1 MADKYPLSGTLTGR
15 ERDLLAQK
23 KLGDARL
30 GYATDT
36 SKLMFYEGTKW
47 IGAEAAY
54 VTQWSSS
61 SSTSSQSSSSSSM
74 SSSSSRSS
82 SSSSSS
88 MSSSSQSSSSSEM
101 RTIYPVK
108 PMFEQQVNLEADNN
122 EIDIYTVI
130 NIEININQLFNMEVG
145 VFDIEMVGLSVYTGS
160 LEDLTTQGNYIPLV
174 GSYAFSIAA
183 TGVEPTWLMSLATN
197 FVTSLETSE
206 TTIIPITDKNYQRII
221 FDPIPQVHVLDGTVT
236 MTAEATSGLPVTYVS
251 SDTSIATVSGDT
263 VTILDDGEVTITAS
277 QAGNND
283 FEEAIEVSQN
293 LLIKP
298 RIIVEIDS
306 SNSATNSGIFVSSV
320 IGALSDY
327 TISWWQNIE
336 FNQGSS
342 DQYFFTSPTSHSW
355 PIFDDGSAYMQVPG
369 NRAGGMAKL
378 QRGTDATDPIQTN
391 PWSSSVVPGTFKE
404 NQWQH
409 IAFTRNCVDAL
420 NKFYVDGVLVATYYD
435 NISSLSVEDPN
446 NPVTGGYNGYYW
458 AQLPGSTKYE
468 IREDGGT
475 YQAAEDSYLLN
486 DKPIYMRYH
495 GGTHAVAPYF
505 YIPSAAIYWSSVHN
519 KWVLTNSVFQYQND
533 WVQANNGT
541 YPGTQKITFS
551 TSSTYNTTGWIA
563 TDNLSHGFY
572 QNASG
577 IFASVDTGVNSLD
590 SNGYINRNQY
600 STYGPTDAEYRSG
613 DLSILNDQN
622 LGGLNSVHGFYF
634 GRPYSTQ
641 PLYTDRKFTEIGIWE
656 HAFLDDADIQT
667 LYNLGHS
674 NLKEPSSVV
683 LGLKGGPTGYF
694 RGGMDDFL
702 ASNSIR
708 NVGNGPLADGE
719 IMADLAELLA
729 DTNLSI
735 YKP

>member
-1 MADKYPLSGTLTGR
+1 
-15 ERDLLAQK
+15 
-23 KLGDARL
+23 
-30 GYATDT
+30 
-36 SKLMFYEGTKW
+36 MFYEGTKW
-47 IGAEAAY
+47 VGAEAAY

-61 SSTSSQSSSSSSM
+61 SSTSSRSSSSSSM

-101 RTIYPVK
+101 RTIYPAK

-130 NIEININQLFNMEVG
+130 NVEVNINQLFNMEVG

-174 GSYAFSIAA
+174 GSYAFSISA
-183 TGVEPTWLMSLATN
+183 TGAEPTWLMSLATN
-197 FVTSLETSE
+197 FVTSLEAE
-206 TTIIPITDKNYQRII
+206 TTTIPTTDKNYQRII
-221 FDPIPQVHVLDGTVT
+221 FDPIPQAHVLDGTVT

-283 FEEAIEVSQN
+283 FEEAIEVSQK
-293 LLIKP
+293 LFIKP
-298 RIIVEIDS
+298 RMIAEIDG
-306 SNSATNSGIFVSSV
+306 SNSATNAGIHVECTIGKFV
-320 IGALSDY
+320 DY

-336 FNQGSS
+336 FNQGSY
-342 DQYFFTSPTSHSW
+342 DQYFYTHPTSHIW
-355 PIFDDGSAYMQVPG
+355 PIYDDGSAYLQVPG
-369 NRAGGMAKL
+369 NRAGGMPRL
-378 QRGTDATDPIQTN
+378 DRGTDATDPIQTN
-391 PWSSSVVPGTFKE
+391 PWSRHVVPGTFKE

-409 IAFTRNCVDAL
+409 IAFTRSCEDVL
-420 NKFYVDGVLVATYYD
+420 NKFYVDGVHVATHYD
-435 NISSLSVEDPN
+435 NLILTVENPN
-446 NPVTGGYNGYYW
+446 NPITGGYNGYYW
-458 AQLPGSTKYE
+458 AVLPGNLNYE

-486 DKPIYMRYH
+486 GKPIYMRYH
-495 GGTHAVAPYF
+495 GGTHPVNPYY

-519 KWVLTNSVFQYQND
+519 KWILTNSVFQYQND
-533 WVQANNGT
+533 WVQRSNGD
-541 YPGTQKITFS
+541 YLGKQKITFS
-551 TSSTYNTTGWIA
+551 TSSVYGATGWVA

-572 QNASG
+572 QNGSG
-577 IFASVDTGVNSLD
+577 IFASVDTGINNID

-600 STYGPTDAEYRSG
+600 STYAPTLAEYRSG

-622 LGGLNSVHGFYF
+622 LGGLTADHGFYF
-634 GRPYSTQ
+634 GSAYSAN
-641 PLYTDRKFTEIGIWE
+641 PISTDRKFTEIGIWE

-674 NLKEPSSVV
+674 NLKEPSPVV

-702 ASNSIR
+702 TSNSIK

-719 IMADLAELLA
+719 IMTDAAELRA

>member
-47 IGAEAAY
+47 VGAEAAY

-61 SSTSSQSSSSSSM
+61 SSTSSRSSSSSSM

-130 NIEININQLFNMEVG
+130 NIEVNINQLFNMEVG

-197 FVTSLETSE
+197 FVTSLEAE
-206 TTIIPITDKNYQRII
+206 TTTIPTTDKNYQRII

-283 FEEAIEVSQN
+283 FEEAIDISQQ
-293 LLIKP
+293 LIIKP
-298 RIIVEIDS
+298 RIIATVDA
-306 SNSATNSGIFVSSV
+306 SNNATNSGIFVNTV
-320 IGALSDY
+320 IGAYVDY
-327 TISWWQNIE
+327 TIAWWQNLE
-336 FNQGSS
+336 FTTPEEN
-342 DQYFFTSPTSHSW
+342 FFWTSPQSHLFR
-355 PIFDDGSAYMQVPG
+355 IYDDGSAANQMPG
-369 NRAGGMAKL
+369 NAAGGL
-378 QRGTDATDPIQTN
+378 VYLSRGTDATDPIQTN
-391 PWSSSVVPGTFKE
+391 PWSNYVVPGVFKE

-409 IAFTRNCVDAL
+409 IAFVRNAADGITKL
-420 NKFYVDGVLVATYYD
+420 FVDGEWIAT
-435 NISSLSVEDPN
+435 SLSNIPGSFQIQTPKN
-446 NPVTGGYNGYYW
+446 SGAGGYDGQYW
-458 AQLPGSTKYE
+458 AILPGNTNYE
-468 IREDGGT
+468 VREDGGT
-475 YQAAEDSYLLN
+475 YQAKEDSYLLN
-486 DKPIYMRYH
+486 GKPIWMRYH
-495 GGTHAVAPYF
+495 SGTHALQPWV
-505 YIPSAAIYWSSVHN
+505 YIPSAAVYWSSVHN

-533 WVQANNGT
+533 WVNYGNAG
-541 YPGTQKITFS
+541 YAGTQKITFS
-551 TSSTYNTTGWIA
+551 TSSTYNTTGWIT
-563 TDNLSHGFY
+563 TDNLCHGFY
-572 QNASG
+572 QNGSG
-577 IFASVDTGVNSLD
+577 IFAGADSGMIGLD
-590 SNGYINRNQY
+590 NCGYIGRNQY
-600 STYGPTDAEYRSG
+600 AHYSPTATEYRSG
-613 DLSILNDQN
+613 DLTILNDQN
-622 LGGLNSVHGFYF
+622 LGGLNDLHGLYF
-634 GRPYSTQ
+634 GRAYSSN
-641 PLYTDRKFTEIGIWE
+641 PIDSDRRITEMAIWDR
-656 HAFLDDADIQT
+656 AFLDDSDVQT

-674 NLKEPSSVV
+674 NSKDPNPVV
-683 LGLKGGPTGYF
+683 LALKGGPAGYY
-694 RGGMDDFL
+694 RGGMDDFI

-719 IMADLAELLA
+719 ILSDVGELLA
-729 DTNLSI
+729 DTTLTI